1 MISTGSQ
8 NLDNLIGGYEGLTVI
23 YGPASTGKTT
33 LCLIATIS
41 ELAKRNKVIFLD
53 TERGF
58 SIERFKQINDDKKL
72 MDNLLLFNA
81 GSFKKQLEYVRNF
94 NAIRKNTSIGL
105 IIVDSLGNHY
115 RRLLTHDKELANGML
130 MSQIKTLKELS
141 KSIPVLISN
150 QVYADINKHKN
161 KMVGDYNIKEFI
173 DNTIELKKFGE
184 KRFMQIKNKLIEF
197 GIDEKGIS
205 IL

>member
-1 MISTGSQ
+1 MISTGIQ
-8 NLDNLIGGYEGLTVI
+8 DLDNLIRGYKGLTVI

-41 ELAKRNKVIFLD
+41 ELARGNKVIFLD

-58 SIERFKQINDDKKL
+58 SIERLKQINDDKKII
-72 MDNLLLFNA
+72 DNLLLFNA
-81 GSFKKQLEYVRNF
+81 GSFKKQLEYVRNL
-94 NAIRKNTSIGL
+94 NAIRKNASIGL
-105 IIVDSLGNHY
+105 IIIDSLGNHY
-115 RRLLTHDKELANGML
+115 RRLLAHDKELANGML

-141 KSIPVLISN
+141 KSIPILVSN
-150 QVYADINKHKN
+150 QVYADVNEHKN
-161 KMVGDYNIKEFI
+161 KMVGGYNIKEFI

-184 KRFMQIKNKLIEF
+184 KRFMQIKNKLVEF
-197 GIDEKGIS
+197 GIHEKGIS